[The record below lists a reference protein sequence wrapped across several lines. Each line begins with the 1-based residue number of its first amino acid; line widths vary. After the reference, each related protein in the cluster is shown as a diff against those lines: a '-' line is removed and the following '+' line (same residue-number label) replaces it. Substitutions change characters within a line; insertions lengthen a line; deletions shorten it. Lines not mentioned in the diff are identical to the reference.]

1 MRNVLLSQIASKLL
15 VDDIKEMPHNV
26 MNFYLDNQRVNI
38 KATDM
43 GLGVFVGDD
52 TYYFSLEEIEEKIN
66 NTKNIISN
74 YLEIKQNIITF
85 IANLLKHEILNKLP
99 FVDDLIALNSN
110 NEESLID
117 ILVHKINIVGLEKII
132 KHKKLYWYISKDS
145 NDLSIH
151 LDTKSDVEAIN
162 IIILHNTLIKI
173 DKKYKKQS
181 NEYLD
186 FIKDY
191 ITVS

>member
-66 NTKNIISN
+66 NNK
-74 YLEIKQNIITF
+74 NIITF